1 MSQPTKGRIT
11 EAGTDRFY
19 NAVSV
24 DGHDFAMDEPTEMGG
39 TDQGPSPFAL
49 VVAALGACTNMTL
62 RMYADMKQWP
72 LDQVQTE
79 VVHTPSK
86 EGHHFLRSIT
96 LEGTLDASQR
106 LRLLEIAN
114 KCPVHKL
121 LEGQATVESSLTE
134 EAS

>member
-1 MSQPTKGRIT
+1 MEHQTKGLIT

-24 DGHDFAMDEPTEMGG
+24 DGHDFAMDEPIEMGG
-39 TDQGPSPFAL
+39 TDQGPSPFAM

-86 EGHHFLRSIT
+86 EGHHFTRAIT

-106 LRLLEIAN
+106 ARLLEIAN

-121 LEGQATVESSLTE
+121 LEGQATVESVLAE